1 MEAER
6 CLKSRNNLI
15 SLSETNMAF
24 TSKYIKKITEEE
36 LLQIFSEQEGLN
48 E

>member
-6 CLKSRNNLI
+6 CFKSRNNLI
-15 SLSETNMAF
+15 SLSETNMTF
-24 TSKYIKKITEEE
+24 TSKYIKKITEEK
-36 LLQIFSEQEGLN
+36 LLQIFLEQEVVN